1 MPQAGFFPRFG
12 IFVRSAFLPSDLCRR
27 IIAEM
32 AQSESVRATVGK
44 KDGEFVID
52 ERIRKASFA
61 DVAAATV
68 ERADTL
74 FQAIR
79 PELSAYFRIPLD
91 NHQRLQFLHY
101 RTGDLYAPHRDS
113 RTDQQGAAASRARK
127 VSVVVFL
134 NDQAAQPIDETFE
147 GGALTFYGLM
157 KAPGMEHIGIPL
169 EPEAGLLVAFRS
181 DVMHEVSPVT
191 RGERYTLV
199 SWFV

>member
-12 IFVRSAFLPSDLCRR
+12 IFARPAFLPHELRR
-27 IIAEM
+27 QIIAEM
-32 AQSESVRATVGK
+32 AQSQSVRATVGK
-44 KDGEFVID
+44 KDGEFAID

-61 DVAAATV
+61 DVAAATS
-68 ERADTL
+68 EQADAL
-74 FQAIR
+74 FHDIR
-79 PELSAYFRIPLD
+79 PELSAYFRVPLEQ
-91 NHQRLQFLHY
+91 HQPLQFLHY

-113 RTDQQGAAASRARK
+113 RTDPQGAASSRARK

-134 NDQAAQPIDETFE
+134 NAQSTQSRDGTFE

-157 KAPGMEHIGIPL
+157 KAPGMEHVGIPL

-181 DVMHEVSPVT
+181 DVLHEVSPVT

>member
-1 MPQAGFFPRFG
+1 MPRAGFFLRFG
-12 IFVRSAFLPSDLCRR
+12 IFARPGFLPPELCRR

-32 AQSESVRATVGK
+32 SGSQPVRATVGK
-44 KDGEFVID
+44 KDGEFVVD

-61 DVAAATV
+61 DVAAATI
-68 ERADTL
+68 EEADAL
-74 FQAIR
+74 FHALR
-79 PELSAYFRIPLD
+79 PELSAYFRIPLEQ
-91 NHQRLQFLHY
+91 HQRLQFLHY

-113 RTDQQGAAASRARK
+113 RTDPQGAASSRARK

-134 NDQAAQPIDETFE
+134 NAQASDAVEETFE

-157 KAPGMEHIGIPL
+157 KAPGMEHAGIPL

-181 DVMHEVSPVT
+181 DVLHEVSPVT

>member
-12 IFVRSAFLPSDLCRR
+12 IFVRPGFLPPGLCRQ
-27 IIAEM
+27 IISEM
-32 AQSESVRATVGK
+32 AQSATVRATVGK
-44 KDGEFVID
+44 KSGEFVID

-61 DVAAATV
+61 DVAATTV
-68 ERADTL
+68 EQADAL
-74 FQAIR
+74 FQVIR
-79 PELSAYFRIPLD
+79 PELSSYFEIPLEQ
-91 NHQRLQFLHY
+91 HQRLQFLHY

-113 RTDQQGAAASRARK
+113 RTDPQGAAASRARK

-134 NDQAAQPIDETFE
+134 NALATHPVEETFE

-157 KAPGMEHIGIPL
+157 KAPGMEHAGIPL